1 MITLPP
7 RSAISVMVGAFP
19 PMRDTSAT
27 SPSCIGT
34 LKSTRTSTRLPF
46 TSASSRLRNFMTKKL
61 SSAQLAHRDG
71 GIDHAVGEA
80 PFIVVPRQDPH
91 QRAVHDF
98 GLVGMEDRGMRIMV
112 EVGGD
117 IGRVGVA
124 QNSLELLLGGAFD
137 RGVDF
142 FP

>member
-7 RSAISVMVGAFP
+7 RAATSGMVGAFRS
-19 PMRDTSAT
+19 MRDTSAT

-34 LKSTRTSTRLPF
+34 LKPTRARPRLAF
-46 TSASSRLRNFMTKKL
+46 TSASSRVPNFMTKKV

-91 QRAVHDF
+91 QRAAHDF
-98 GLVGMEDRGMRIMV
+98 CL
-112 EVGGD
+112 
-117 IGRVGVA
+117 
-124 QNSLELLLGGAFD
+124 
-137 RGVDF
+137 
-142 FP
+142 